1 MYGNEKRSDLSK
13 KILSNVIGSV
23 MALGGISNRGTLEIV
38 VVNWALK
45 DSKILRGNSRFF
57 SCLFLAP
64 R

>member
-1 MYGNEKRSDLSK
+1 MYGNEKGSDLSK
-13 KILSNVIGSV
+13 KILSNVIGIV
-23 MALGGISNRGTLEIV
+23 MVWGGISHRGTLEIV

-57 SCLFLAP
+57 RCLFLAP